1 MADFADFEDFNW
13 PALQEGAVCSR
24 QLYGMKYRV
33 DRALECRRNRFGFP
47 QELMEILR
55 VFINL
60 CGIAGGN

>member
-24 QLYGMKYRV
+24 PLYGMTYRV
-33 DRALECRRNRFGFP
+33 YRALEFRRNRFGFA

-55 VFINL
+55 VLINL
-60 CGIAGGN
+60 CGITGGN